1 VTGLRRFARR
11 LAATLRSR
19 RDDERMREEL
29 GTHLE
34 LLTEEY
40 VGAGMSPDEARR
52 RARLTLGAG
61 LGIAEAWR
69 EERRLRPLEDMW
81 QDVRYAFRT
90 LRNAPTFSATVML
103 TLALGIGATTAIVA
117 AVTPVLFAPLPYADS
132 ARLVALV
139 ESAPSSD
146 VRFPTTFGM
155 FRHLSE
161 RARSF
166 DALAV
171 MRSWQPVLTG
181 VDIAERLE
189 GQRVSAHYFRVL
201 GVSPALGRDFRAE
214 DDRAGAPPVV
224 ILSHGLWQRR
234 YAGDPAI
241 LGALIQLDEASYTVV
256 GVMPAAFENVL
267 APSAVAWTP
276 LQYDLSQGRAWGHH
290 LQAIGRL
297 RRDVGIDAA
306 SHDVQ
311 AAGQAVLAALRPETY
326 DPATRF
332 SLVSL
337 KDDLV
342 RGVAPVSSAVLGAV
356 ALLLAIACVNVAN
369 LMLARSAGRRG
380 ELALRGA
387 LGAGRWRLVRQLVTE
402 SLLIAAL
409 GGLAGV
415 VAARLILDTLVTMA
429 PVSVFGPGSPTLSGP
444 VLWVGVGLTT
454 IVGLALGLMAVW
466 HGGREQLRA
475 AIGRESQR
483 HTGARRPVR
492 RVLVVVQVALAVVL
506 LVGSGLLLRSLG
518 RLLAIDPGFDPNGVL
533 AVTVQVSARRY
544 ATSAD
549 ASRFVERTL
558 EAIRAIPGVRA
569 AGATS
574 QLPLSGDLD
583 EYGAR
588 FEADGLQPATSHSVF
603 RYGVSPGYLTALGIP
618 LREGRF
624 LAATDRAGAPRV
636 ALISESLARRRF
648 PGVSPI
654 GARLSVGPTDGAP
667 YTIVGV
673 VGAIHQVNLTA
684 DQADAVY
691 TPAAQWPFVDSV
703 QSMVIRTA
711 GDPRAF
717 VAQVQAAIRSVDG
730 DQPVVRVATMR
741 DLVLGTAAE
750 RQFVLLLF
758 QGFAFAALALAAA
771 GIYGLLA
778 GSVVERTR
786 EIGVRSALGATRRA
800 VLSLVVGEG
809 LRLTAIGAAA
819 GLALAAWGTEFIGAL
834 LFGVSRFDPWTYAT
848 AVTVLVGAAALACAG
863 PASRAV
869 RIDPVETLRAE

>member
-1 VTGLRRFARR
+1 MKGLRRFVMR
-11 LAATLRSR
+11 LAATLRGR
-19 RDDERMREEL
+19 RDDDRMREEL
-29 GTHLE
+29 GTHFE

-40 VGAGMSPDEARR
+40 VSAGMSPDDARR

-81 QDVRYAFRT
+81 QDVRYALRT
-90 LRNAPTFSATVML
+90 LRKAPTFAATVVL

-117 AVTPVLFAPLPYADS
+117 AVTPVLFEPLPYPDS
-132 ARLVALV
+132 ERLVGFV

-146 VRFPTTFGM
+146 MRFPTTFGM
-155 FRHLSE
+155 FTHLSE

-166 DALAV
+166 DAMAL

-181 VDIAERLE
+181 VDVAERLE
-189 GQRVSAHYFRVL
+189 GQRVSADYFRVL
-201 GVSPALGRDFRAE
+201 GVSPALGRGFRAE
-214 DDRAGAPPVV
+214 DDRAGGPAVV
-224 ILSHGLWQRR
+224 VLSHGLWQRR
-234 YAGDPAI
+234 FAGDRAI
-241 LGALIQLDEASYTVV
+241 IGTPIQLDEARYTVV
-256 GVMPAAFENVL
+256 GVMPPAFDNVL
-267 APSAVAWTP
+267 APSAVAWTT

-297 RRDVGIDAA
+297 RRDVGIDAG
-306 SHDVQ
+306 SRDVH
-311 AAGQAVLAALRPETY
+311 ATGQAVLAALRPETY

-337 KDDLV
+337 QDDLV

-369 LMLARSAGRRG
+369 LMLARGAGRRG

-402 SLLIAAL
+402 SMLIAAL
-409 GGLAGV
+409 GGVAGV
-415 VAARLILDTLVTMA
+415 LAARVILEVLGATA
-429 PVSVFGPGSPTLSGP
+429 PASVFGPGSAALAGHM
-444 VLWVGVGLTT
+444 LWVGVGLTT
-454 IVGLALGLMAVW
+454 TVGLALGLIAVW
-466 HGGREQLRA
+466 HGGREELRA
-475 AIGRESQR
+475 TIGRESRR
-483 HTGARRPVR
+483 HTGAGRPVR

-544 ATSAD
+544 ATAAD

-574 QLPLSGDLD
+574 QLPLSGDVD

-588 FEADGLQPATSHSVF
+588 FEADAQQPARSHSVF
-603 RYGVSPGYLTALGIP
+603 RYGVSPGYLTALGVP

-624 LAATDRAGAPRV
+624 VAAADGADAPRV
-636 ALISESLARRRF
+636 ALISESRARRRF

-654 GARLSVGPTDGAP
+654 GARLSVGPTDHAP

-673 VGAIHQVNLTA
+673 VGAVHQVTLAA

-691 TPAAQWPFVDSV
+691 MPAAQWPFVDSV
-703 QSMVIRTA
+703 QSLVIRTA
-711 GDPRAF
+711 GDPRTF
-717 VAQVQAAIRSVDG
+717 VAQVQQAIRSVDG

-758 QGFAFAALALAAA
+758 QGFALSALALAAA

-778 GSVVERTR
+778 GSVADRTR

-809 LRLTAIGAAA
+809 MRLTLIGAAA

-848 AVTVLVGAAALACAG
+848 AVTILVGAAALACVG

-869 RIDPVETLRAE
+869 RIDPVETLRAD